1 MAGYILPPVSAHFY
15 GGSGTE
21 VTRCVIPHYF
31 RCVPII
37 LLSKRGG
44 TPCLPFL
51 RPKSGVLQTAAFAG
65 RRRFAFICRF
75 RGTGRAMHSAHSC
88 SHRRIFLFSFG

>member
-1 MAGYILPPVSAHFY
+1 MAGYIFAACVGIFLW
-15 GGSGTE
+15 GSGTE
-21 VTRCVIPHYF
+21 VTQCVIPHYF

-65 RRRFAFICRF
+65 RRKFAFIRRF
-75 RGTGRAMHSAHSC
+75 HGTGRAMHSAHSC
-88 SHRRIFLFSFG
+88 SHRRIFPFSFG